1 LVQLL
6 KRKKKRNAFS
16 INIIWQNKVIRQ
28 IKTQIIMEQLPQR
41 LQDKIT
47 RNMEIVREKVGSVS
61 GINIDSVSQAYLELN
76 LSVIGNLYN
85 IFGSYDSVNVLE
97 PTQFV
102 NDCLHTIKYNNQE
115 NEVNKAHE

>member
-1 LVQLL
+1 
-6 KRKKKRNAFS
+6 
-16 INIIWQNKVIRQ
+16 
-28 IKTQIIMEQLPQR
+28 MEQLPQR

-47 RNMEIVREKVGSVS
+47 QNMDIVREKVGSIN

-102 NDCLHTIKYNNQE
+102 NDCLHSIKCNNQ
-115 NEVNKAHE
+115 